1 MERRSFAGT
10 LVHEGDHFEY
20 VVECEIN
27 RSGMTWFA
35 TVFRGG
41 EIRGHPNGILDGVDI
56 EQPDLSD
63 LLNDIVAKSIRDRVG
78 VLCSIP
84 IEFQTGGTV
93 CAQRTL
99 RVRRVRYLAQ
109 LGWIEYAPP
118 RVSALSSGGA
128 ATESSLMPLG

>member
-63 LLNDIVAKSIRDRVG
+63 LLNGIVAKSIRDRVG
-78 VLCSIP
+78 V
-84 IEFQTGGTV
+84 
-93 CAQRTL
+93 R
-99 RVRRVRYLAQ
+99 
-109 LGWIEYAPP
+109 
-118 RVSALSSGGA
+118 
-128 ATESSLMPLG
+128 M